1 LQLCENYI
9 HKRQEGKNVKAHYEF
24 GNDSMKVCF
33 KHKTRMKVDHKI
45 KILELFGC
53 VFITEILMFEKKG
66 KNLNI

>member
-1 LQLCENYI
+1 M
-9 HKRQEGKNVKAHYEF
+9 KAHYEF